1 MPGRVSANR
10 HLSTYLFLL
19 LTKPMTWPVLPPM
32 PDRVLPTVLAAP
44 ETAEPA
50 ELVTRE
56 RPCCALPTVSWVAS
70 LALVAPED
78 AAFAASEVVEAA
90 RRWTAHRDWRRANLG
105 AIRADIVCVRV
116 V

>member
-1 MPGRVSANR
+1 M
-10 HLSTYLFLL
+10 LF
-19 LTKPMTWPVLPPM
+19 
-32 PDRVLPTVLAAP
+32 AAP

-105 AIRADIVCVRV
+105 AIRADIVFVERCEATTRVNGGSEVVSLPVKEVRGRT
-116 V
+116 